1 MQIDFDFC
9 APHFYA
15 CPMECENKAIVHKT
29 NATVQLFY
37 SIPWT
42 LQSVLI
48 RNVIVCYPF
57 SLINVFI
64 RIMSGY

>member
-29 NATVQLFY
+29 NATVQIANF
-37 SIPWT
+37 SI
-42 LQSVLI
+42 
-48 RNVIVCYPF
+48 
-57 SLINVFI
+57 VFH
-64 RIMSGY
+64 GLCNQF